1 MDTYDAV
8 GFIVGSPGT
17 GVGIPEGTWCGLP
30 VSDKG
35 TIVGRVLDG
44 NDKESEGRE
53 EDSKEGEILRMEG
66 EVDEVVAG
74 EGERLGSK
82 LFSDVSSEEGYSLA
96 VGLEDVR
103 VDRRKSSKL
112 KDLGSD
118 DT

>member
-35 TIVGRVLDG
+35 TVVGRVLDG
-44 NDKESEGRE
+44 NDKESEGGE
-53 EDSKEGEILRMEG
+53 EDSTGG

-74 EGERLGSK
+74 EGERLGSN
-82 LFSDVSSEEGYSLA
+82 LFSDVSSEEGYSFA